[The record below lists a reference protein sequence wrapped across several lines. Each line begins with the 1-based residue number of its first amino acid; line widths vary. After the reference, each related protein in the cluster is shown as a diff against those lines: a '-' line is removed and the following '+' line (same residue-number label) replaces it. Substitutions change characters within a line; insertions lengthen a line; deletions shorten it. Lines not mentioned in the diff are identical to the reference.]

1 MEEHWPAP
9 PMPNLQSLIF
19 NPRFLYSL
27 NDTMSSTLDRLRR
40 LQGLREQKKRR
51 DPDLPPRRSAPAGG
65 KGGEAGRAP
74 ARLEETVAGRV
85 IENQAG
91 TCFVVE
97 RRYRLDEHRGP
108 AALGALLDYEPAL
121 FAPIHPGFNLDRASD
136 YLDAAFI
143 DTETTGLGGGAG
155 VYAFMVGVG
164 VFEEVEEVGGDA
176 ESSIFNSQ
184 FPISNFVFTV
194 RQFFMR
200 SPAEEGAMLV
210 ALADLLSGYGMTVTF
225 NGRTFDLPL
234 LRGRF
239 QMNHWLFPGGM
250 ADIGL
255 LAPDRPHLDLLHPA
269 RKLWKRRL
277 GSVRL
282 INLEERILGLRRE
295 ANDVPGHLIPRLYAD
310 FLRSGDAG
318 RMGDIFYHNRE
329 DIVSMVSLAETLS
342 HAFGRVPDPEQPPGA
357 RPLHGAEWV
366 ALGRVYEQLEE
377 PAQAEA
383 AYRLAMET
391 TREAGPRADAFTRLG
406 LLLKRQARWAEASEV
421 WQQWLSSI
429 PDCGIEPYVELSKMC
444 EWRIKDL
451 EQAEMWAAWALHILR
466 AQPVWEQDKVAIAEL
481 EHRLARIRRKRVR

>member
-1 MEEHWPAP
+1 
-9 PMPNLQSLIF
+9 
-19 NPRFLYSL
+19 
-27 NDTMSSTLDRLRR
+27 MSSTLDRLRR
-40 LQGLREQKKRR
+40 LQGLRKQKKRR
-51 DPDLPPRRSAPAGG
+51 DPELPPRRSAPESGQ
-65 KGGEAGRAP
+65 AGRAP
-74 ARLEETVAGRV
+74 ARLEEVVDGRV

-97 RRYRLDEHRGP
+97 RRYRLDERRGP
-108 AALGALLDYEPAL
+108 ATLGALLHHEPAL
-121 FAPIHPGFNLDRASD
+121 FAPIHPAFNLDRAGD

-164 VFEEVEEVGGDA
+164 VFEGIGEVEEIGESGRDV
-176 ESSIFNSQ
+176 EPPIFNPQSSI
-184 FPISNFVFTV
+184 PNFVFTV

-250 ADIGL
+250 ADAGL

-269 RKLWKRRL
+269 RKLWRRRL

-282 INLEERILGLRRE
+282 INLEERILGRRRE
-295 ANDVPGHLIPRLYAD
+295 ARDAPGHLIPQLYAD
-310 FLRSGDAG
+310 FIRSGDAT
-318 RMGDIFYHNRE
+318 RMGDVFYHNRE
-329 DIVSMVSLAETLS
+329 DIVSMVSLAEALS
-342 HAFGRVPDPEQPPGA
+342 HAFGHVQDPARPPGERA
-357 RPLHGAEWV
+357 LHGAEWV

-377 PAQAEA
+377 PARAEA
-383 AYRLAMET
+383 AYRQAIET
-391 TREAGPRADAFTRLG
+391 TRETGPRADAFARLG
-406 LLLKRQARWAEASEV
+406 LLLKRQARWAEAADV

-429 PDCGIEPYVELSKMC
+429 PDCGIDPYVELAKIC
-444 EWRIKDL
+444 EWRVKDL
-451 EQAEMWAAWALHILR
+451 EQAEMWTGWALHNLR
-466 AQPVWEQDKVAIAEL
+466 AEPAWQQDKAAIAEL
-481 EHRLARIRRKRVR
+481 EHRLARIRRKRNCGR